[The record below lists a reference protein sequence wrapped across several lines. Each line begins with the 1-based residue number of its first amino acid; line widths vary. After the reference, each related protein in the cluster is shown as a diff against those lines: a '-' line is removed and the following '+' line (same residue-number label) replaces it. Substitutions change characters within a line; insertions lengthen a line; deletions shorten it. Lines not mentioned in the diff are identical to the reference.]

1 MAWASRQDESQ
12 STVIAA
18 HADWSIAPAK
28 RWMALAECSG
38 GIWRAAAARPVGDTA
53 RLLPDLLA
61 DGRPVALGLDLPLGV
76 PRDWAATRAEP
87 DFPSFLSGL
96 VARPAFFRVAAIL
109 AEVSADQP
117 FYPARGIKG
126 MTRAAHAAAL
136 GLAGPASLSRLCD
149 RATARRPAGAPVFW
163 TLGANQSGKAA
174 IAAWRDWIAPALA
187 AGAPISLWPFAGP
200 LHGLLAPGR
209 VALAEVYPAEAL
221 RQLGLKLAGSKRAQA
236 PRQGLA
242 DGLHAAMTRLRVQPA
257 AALAAQIADGFG
269 ADAAGEDRL
278 DCVLGLL
285 ALIAVLDG
293 AQPDHI
299 PDDPWIR
306 RWEGWVLGQT
316 DMPFSNG
323 PFV

>member
-1 MAWASRQDESQ
+1 M
-12 STVIAA
+12 IAA
-18 HADWSIAPAK
+18 HADWSLAPAK
-28 RWMALAECSG
+28 RWMAVAERAG
-38 GIWRAAAARPVGDTA
+38 GSWRAEAPRPVGDTA
-53 RLLPDLLA
+53 QLLPRLLSS
-61 DGRPVALGLDLPLGV
+61 GQPVALGLDLPLGV
-76 PRDWAATRAEP
+76 PRDWAAARPEP
-87 DFPSFLSGL
+87 DFPSFLAGL
-96 VARPAFFRVAAIL
+96 AQDPGFFCVAATL
-109 AEVSADQP
+109 DQVSPARP

-136 GLAGPASLSRLCD
+136 GLAGAASLSRLCD
-149 RATARRPAGAPVFW
+149 RATALRPAGAPVFW

-187 AGAPISLWPFAGP
+187 AGAPIALWPFAGP
-200 LHGLLAPGR
+200 LHGLLASGR
-209 VALAEVYPAEAL
+209 ITLAEVYPAEAL
-221 RQLGLKLAGSKRAQA
+221 RQLGLKLSGSKRVQA
-236 PRQGLA
+236 PRRAMAEALR
-242 DGLHAAMTRLRVQPA
+242 AAMARLRVTPSP
-257 AALAAQIADGFG
+257 ALAAAIADGFG

-316 DMPFSNG
+316 EMPRQVISG
-323 PFV
+323 